1 MLSGVPAYQLGAH
14 VALGVILFLAII
26 YAPLLM
32 KRSPPA
38 WALMVAAALA
48 ALLMGAALFAMFA
61 GHWPLAGGALKA
73 GL

>member
-48 ALLMGAALFAMFA
+48 ALLMGAALFAMLA